1 MTTDLSL
8 AILHHLLA
16 FSLAGLLF
24 AQYAIVRPGLSGAA
38 LRRVAIFDRF
48 YGAFAG
54 LLIAVGVLRVIYG
67 LKGPDFY
74 LESWS
79 FWAKMAAFL
88 AVGLLSIPPTLRIIA
103 WSRAAKADPAYV
115 VPDTEIWRIHTWLGM
130 ELLLFT
136 LIPVFAALMARGVG
150 L

>member
-1 MTTDLSL
+1 MTTDLIL

-16 FSLAGLLF
+16 FSLLGLLF
-24 AQYAIVRPGLSGAA
+24 AEFTLVRPGLGGET
-38 LRRVAIFDRF
+38 LRRVAMFDRF

-54 LLIAVGVLRVIYG
+54 LLIVVGVLRVIYG
-67 LKGPDFY
+67 LKGPDYY
-74 LESWS
+74 LGLWS

-88 AVGLLSIPPTLRIIA
+88 AVGLLSIPPTLRIMA
-103 WSRAAKADPAYV
+103 WSKAARSDPAFII
-115 VPDTEIWRIHTWLGM
+115 PETEIRRVHAWLGA

-136 LIPVFAALMARGVG
+136 LIPIFAALMARGVG

>member
-1 MTTDLSL
+1 MTIDLVL
-8 AILHHLLA
+8 ASLHHLLA
-16 FSLAGLLF
+16 FGLFGLLV

-54 LLIAVGVLRVIYG
+54 LLILVGVLRVAYG

-88 AVGLLSIPPTLRIIA
+88 AVGLLSVPPTLRILA
-103 WSRAAKADPAYV
+103 WSRAVRADAAYV
-115 VPDTEIWRIHTWLGM
+115 VPEAEIRRIHIWLGM
-130 ELLLFT
+130 ELALFS
-136 LIPVFAALMARGVG
+136 LIPVLAAMMA
-150 L
+150 